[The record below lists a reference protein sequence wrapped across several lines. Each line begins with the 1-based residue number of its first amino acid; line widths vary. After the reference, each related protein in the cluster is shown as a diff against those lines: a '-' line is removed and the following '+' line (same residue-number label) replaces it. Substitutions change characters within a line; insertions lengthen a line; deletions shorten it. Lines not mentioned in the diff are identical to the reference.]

1 MFEKRQQELRDFFR
15 EIYDAGK
22 MSINIITLDYLHE
35 LYCSTERPARGRIE
49 MEYFLLKHG
58 WKEIDTNGTKHYVVV
73 DAKVFIKSLGRK
85 KTPPE
90 YGILTSLDDMSPIDK
105 KISKGFALMLHD
117 TRESVD
123 FSANH
128 TLKSY
133 AARYFKEQGLIKRSV
148 KLGMK
153 EIEHYLMKWGYWK
166 KDDYKDGIRSGT
178 FMKPDDE
185 QYDSFLYFLKEIYH
199 YNLC

>member
-1 MFEKRQQELRDFFR
+1 MKSNRVGVFNFDKNIPLEQQSKCPSCENELKTACVFVSEKSVMRMKYGICTHCGYMGYIDRPSKQWMIDFYSNDWDKAFPR
-15 EIYDAGK
+15 
-22 MSINIITLDYLHE
+22 
-35 LYCSTERPARGRIE
+35 TEEQI
-49 MEYFLLKHG
+49 K
-58 WKEIDTNGTKHYVVV
+58 NGTILPGKGIKP
-73 DAKVFIKSLGRK
+73 DRFITASLLSKINFDKNKPFVEMGSG
-85 KTPPE
+85 
-90 YGILTSLDDMSPIDK
+90 YG
-105 KISKGFALMLHD
+105 
-117 TRESVD
+117 EV
-123 FSANH
+123 
-128 TLKSY
+128 LK
-133 AARYFKEQGLIKRSV
+133 YFKEQGLIKRSV